1 MTKISVFDGTILKAE
16 YSRVISASLTD
27 SLNGECTFE
36 FSVTSEMANGITTG
50 FEVQVKSGTL
60 DYVFNIARIAKSISG
75 GLTICTVT
83 CEHKSYELNN
93 EQFKLSKFEFSGEPS
108 KCLDLLL
115 EGTSLTAGI
124 CEPQI
129 PIELKINQECS
140 RRAALM
146 QLIVLCGG
154 EIEYSGECINIR
166 SHRGSEQYREIM
178 DGKNISD
185 LTLDIDSRSGTASY
199 GLTLYKSLD
208 FGIGDNIHI
217 VFHPFD
223 LDVFTRIISV
233 SYSPFDRHD
242 VSITVGDYAPSIND
256 NLYKIEKTANEIKEN
271 VSDSTAEIKTAVN
284 STDISISEKVQRIFR
299 ISYNA
304 LRSTY
309 AAFCSTVKFTLSSV
323 GKVVFILKKDE
334 NEVMRYIEDFD
345 HTGDFARTYTYPFTS
360 KDGQNTISL
369 NVISETAHGIFP
381 KIQSW
386 GYVMGAYLA
395 GDSPWDGYIEV
406 RTDDVH
412 FVKRGF
418 GSKNKFIGTE
428 RILCALLPRKYFEL
442 SETLPV
448 FHARSWSAKCIGKSI
463 REILPNVWEPIITT
477 PPSIKVVNTSNRD
490 LYFELRNPV
499 SVNDEINAAAFSL
512 IITTASGTVT
522 IMPVSADFETGCF
535 GSTINLHFD
544 NSKMR
549 ETVQAITLLY
559 DGGIG
564 NLHDV
569 MNDIPC
575 GNFQTSFIYIPYE
588 EEQDDQG

>member
-1 MTKISVFDGTILKAE
+1 MTKICVFDGSILKAE

-27 SLNGECTFE
+27 SLNGECIFE

-50 FEVQVKSGTL
+50 FEVQLKSGKL

-75 GLTICTVT
+75 SLTICTIT

-108 KCLDLLL
+108 KCLEMLL

-124 CEPQI
+124 CEPTI

-140 RRAALM
+140 RRSALM
-146 QLIVLCGG
+146 QLIALCGG
-154 EIEYSGECINIR
+154 EIEYSGGGINIR

-185 LTLDIDSRSGTASY
+185 LSLDIDSRSGTASY

-271 VSDSTAEIKTAVN
+271 VSDSTAEIKTATN
-284 STDISISEKVQRIFR
+284 STDISISEKVQRILR

-304 LRSTY
+304 IRSTY

-345 HTGDFARTYTYPFTS
+345 HIGDFTRTYTYPFTS

-369 NVISETAHGIFP
+369 NVISETAHGNFP
-381 KIQSW
+381 KMQSW
-386 GYVMGAYLA
+386 GYVMGAYFA
-395 GDSPWDGYIEV
+395 GDSPWDGYIEL
-406 RTDDVH
+406 RTDAVC

-418 GSKNKFIGTE
+418 GSKNKFIGSE
-428 RILCALLPRKYFEL
+428 RTFCALLPRKYFEFTEEIPAL
-442 SETLPV
+442 
-448 FHARSWSAKCIGKSI
+448 HKKSWSEKSLCESV
-463 REILPNVWEPIITT
+463 RAILPNAWEPIVTT
-477 PPSIKVVNTSNRD
+477 PPPIKVVNTSNRD

-499 SVNDEINAAAFSL
+499 SVETEINASAFSL
-512 IITTASGTVT
+512 IITSASGTANIV
-522 IMPVSADFETGCF
+522 PVSADFGTGNF

-569 MNDIPC
+569 MNNIPC